1 VTNCHHPAVVL
12 VLVGVGLVVLAGCRP
27 PEPPRPSA
35 GVPAER
41 SDSDLAADEVK
52 DYLEGKM
59 LDLEG
64 GGAPITIHKAGITA
78 LTVGNG
84 SSVNDRPWE
93 HEVTFLYNSGDATYA
108 VIGHVEHR
116 AVEGK
121 QAFFAF
127 KVDRVAK
134 Q

>member
-1 VTNCHHPAVVL
+1 
-12 VLVGVGLVVLAGCRP
+12 VLVGVGLVLPAACRP

-35 GVPAER
+35 GVPAQR
-41 SDSDLAADEVK
+41 SDSDLTADEVK
-52 DYLEGKM
+52 DYLDGKT

-64 GGAPITIHKAGITA
+64 GGAPLTVHKAGITA
-78 LTVGNG
+78 LKVGNG
-84 SSVNDRPWE
+84 FSANDGPWE